1 MFVLRKMPYLHKFFL
16 QQSKNQ
22 EEPPQQFFMIT
33 TFVDMTKC
41 SKNHSRATNSW
52 QSGIYSKTKKI
63 LITLPVM
70 TDSLSILY
78 WWRKIDGELLFP
90 QIVPCILGG
99 LYWVLLP
106 MVSFIKLFNS
116 GLYSVRI
123 HLSFLHNFVL

>member
-52 QSGIYSKTKKI
+52 QSGIYSKTKKKLIMLLVANIYIRQNCEKKDENI
-63 LITLPVM
+63 LNICYL
-70 TDSLSILY
+70 
-78 WWRKIDGELLFP
+78 
-90 QIVPCILGG
+90 
-99 LYWVLLP
+99 
-106 MVSFIKLFNS
+106 
-116 GLYSVRI
+116 
-123 HLSFLHNFVL
+123 

>member
-52 QSGIYSKTKKI
+52 QSGIYSKTKK
-63 LITLPVM
+63 TYYPCYYG
-70 TDSLSILY
+70 LSILY
-78 WWRKIDGELLFP
+78 
-90 QIVPCILGG
+90 
-99 LYWVLLP
+99 
-106 MVSFIKLFNS
+106 
-116 GLYSVRI
+116 
-123 HLSFLHNFVL
+123 

>member
-52 QSGIYSKTKKI
+52 QSGIYSKTKKN
-63 LITLPVM
+63 LLPL
-70 TDSLSILY
+70 LSITASQSYIEQIYKAKL
-78 WWRKIDGELLFP
+78 WEKKMKIDKL
-90 QIVPCILGG
+90 IV
-99 LYWVLLP
+99 
-106 MVSFIKLFNS
+106 
-116 GLYSVRI
+116 
-123 HLSFLHNFVL
+123 